1 MTWLVL
7 DPAVSH
13 ENPKALGLSISNC
26 ICLKPALAGDPLGT
40 ADPKFS
46 EFARR
51 LLRPQAR
58 QS

>member
-13 ENPKALGLSISNC
+13 ENPQEPGLSISNG

-46 EFARR
+46 EF
-51 LLRPQAR
+51 
-58 QS
+58 